1 MSGWY
6 TVKSG
11 DCINSIAFENGLFW
25 QTVWNDPNNQNLR
38 GQRKNP
44 NILLAGDL
52 VFVPDLRPRIELRPT
67 DNRHTFVRKGVPAK
81 IRLCLMANKQPR
93 ANVPYTLTIDG
104 QTFNGT
110 TGPDGKIAHSI
121 APNAK
126 SGKVILTHNG
136 VTQVRDLNLG
146 YIDPI
151 TEPSGV
157 QQRLVNLGYECDIGD
172 DLTSP
177 KMQNVL
183 QAFQADRKLPVTGEL
198 DDATRMQI
206 QQAHG
211 N

>member
-1 MSGWY
+1 
-6 TVKSG
+6 
-11 DCINSIAFENGLFW
+11 
-25 QTVWNDPNNQNLR
+25 
-38 GQRKNP
+38 
-44 NILLAGDL
+44 
-52 VFVPDLRPRIELRPT
+52 
-67 DNRHTFVRKGVPAK
+67 
-81 IRLCLMANKQPR
+81 
-93 ANVPYTLTIDG
+93 
-104 QTFNGT
+104 
-110 TGPDGKIAHSI
+110 
-121 APNAK
+121 
-126 SGKVILTHNG
+126 